1 MNTDSNTSSYFTR
14 RVVNPEDLDDVWYYF
29 EKQDYGLINP
39 LHDIPMYVD
48 KEKGI
53 LNMIVEIPRWTNA
66 KLELKSVEPFSPI
79 VQDTRNGKRRYVHN
93 VYPYKGYIWNYGCF
107 PQTWEDPSQVHM
119 ETGALGDGDPLDVC
133 EIGTSIAKIGEM
145 KQVKVLGVLGM
156 IDSGEM
162 DWKIVAIDVRDRLAD
177 ELNDVDDL
185 YRMLPGLQHATFS
198 WFRTYKIPDGKKENL
213 FAFRE
218 QIQSRKYALEI
229 IEECHRSWEKLVT
242 GRVTHPN
249 HNCVNT
255 TLDPSFSP
263 YRCSVEEANNF
274 LKSLDKNVEDGSKS
288 KAPCKLTRHQSLA
301 EISKENSDDTSSQDE
316 INTSS
321 RQLLTIKRFCTQQ
334 QRQFPHGSNDL
345 ALLMSEMGVAFK
357 CIAAYTKERPH
368 MKFSEM
374 EKYADLQ
381 IYSSLASSG
390 LCCLIY
396 STCGKE
402 FLPLDKNISTGNY
415 VAVYTPLCGIMGGP
429 LGTIFSVYY
438 RKSAS
443 GKEGDS
449 SDLLQRSGFDQ
460 VAAGYCL
467 YSSSTVFTFSIG
479 FGVHIFA
486 LDIVS
491 GHFVAAHPH
500 VHIPEEGPL
509 YSVDTQVIT
518 KVVDGVQTFISRIEN
533 DTSRHFR
540 YEGCPVANFHK
551 VLCKGGIMMMPG
563 PKKEN
568 LANFLGEAA
577 PFAFLARQAGGRA
590 SVGKRPVLELSA
602 WSLEMSV
609 PLFAGSRKDVDEV
622 ERLVLGHPVL
632 EKTVMGATVLYE
644 L

>member
-1 MNTDSNTSSYFTR
+1 MDPNDATYLTR
-14 RVVNPEDLDDVWYYF
+14 KLLSQNPEDPDDVWYYF
-29 EKQDYGLINP
+29 EKNGYGWINP
-39 LHDIPMYVD
+39 LHDIPLYVD
-48 KEKGI
+48 KQKGI

-66 KLELKSVEPFSPI
+66 KLELKSAEPLAPI
-79 VQDTRNGKRRYVHN
+79 VQDTKNGKRRYVHN

-133 EIGTSIAKIGEM
+133 EIGTTIAKVGEI

-162 DWKIVAIDVRDRLAD
+162 DWKIVAIDVHDRLAE

-218 QIQSRKYALEI
+218 EIQSRSYAMEI
-229 IEECHRSWEKLVT
+229 VEECHKSWHKLVT

-249 HNCVNT
+249 HNCINT
-255 TLDPSFSP
+255 TLEPSFSP
-263 YRCSVEEANNF
+263 YRCHVEEA
-274 LKSLDKNVEDGSKS
+274 DKLIRALQSNMRETTNSKVES
-288 KAPCKLTRHQSLA
+288 KLTRNQSLA
-301 EISKENSDDTSSQDE
+301 EITKGDADTHMED
-316 INTSS
+316 NAAT

-357 CIAAYTKERPH
+357 CIAAYVKDRPLIKLYD
-368 MKFSEM
+368 MQR
-374 EKYADLQ
+374 YADFQ

-396 STCGKE
+396 STFAKE
-402 FLPLDKNISTGNY
+402 FLSLDKNIPVGNY
-415 VAVYTPLCGIMGGP
+415 VVVYTPLCGVMGGS

-438 RKSAS
+438 RKSSS
-443 GKEGDS
+443 GKEGDT
-449 SDLLQRSGFDQ
+449 SDLLQRTGFDQ

-467 YSSSTVFTFSIG
+467 YSSSIVFTFSIG
-479 FGVHIFA
+479 FGVHMFG

-491 GHFVAAHPH
+491 GHFVVAHPH
-500 VHIPEEGPL
+500 VHIPERGLL
-509 YSVDTQVIT
+509 YSVDTQVIS
-518 KVVDGVQTFISRIEN
+518 KAVDGVDAFIANIEK
-533 DTSRHFR
+533 DASRHFR
-540 YEGCPVANFHK
+540 FEDCIVANFHK
-551 VLCKGGIMMMPG
+551 ILCQGGIMMLPG
-563 PKKEN
+563 PRKEN

-590 SVGKRPVLELSA
+590 SVGRRPVLELSA
-602 WSLEMSV
+602 WSLEMCV
-609 PLFAGSRKDVDEV
+609 PLFIGSKEDVDEV
-622 ERLVLGHPVL
+622 ERLVLGHSVI
-632 EKTVMGATVLYE
+632 EKTVMGATVMYE